1 MRPLGHRIAI
11 GDLEDGM
18 AALRAAEISSA
29 LTAWDAATESW
40 GAARDEGT
48 RHLAAVANTAMA
60 IT

>member
-1 MRPLGHRIAI
+1 
-11 GDLEDGM
+11 M
-18 AALRAAEISSA
+18 AAKRGAEISSA